1 MKANEPPTGCDSM
14 KMIVNVHLK
23 CYFVTDL
30 LVIQGYIYVL
40 VLLRTVYY
48 AYIAR
53 FMNIANTLYSLI
65 ATIVDH
71 KFSKVINELSYK
83 SFTLKILSQ
92 MIY

>member
-1 MKANEPPTGCDSM
+1 M

-48 AYIAR
+48 TYIAR
-53 FMNIANTLYSLI
+53 FMNIANALYSLI